1 MLLDMQ
7 MPEISGIEV
16 IKQVKR
22 LINHINNDQD
32 VVIIVEPE
40 FVIVT
45 AYVT

>member
-7 MPEISGIEV
+7 MPEMSGIEV

-22 LINHINNDQD
+22 LINRINNDQD
-32 VVIIVEPE
+32 VVIIVDPE